1 MKQAFGDADRAVA
14 AVLRRQG
21 GVVTRDQLLAAGWT
35 LATLRYRTRTGGPWR
50 QVLPGVYLDHNG
62 PLASGQREIAAVLY
76 AGREC
81 VVTGQAALLWQ
92 GVRAP
97 LTDVVDVLIPAAT
110 KLQSAGF
117 VRTSRTRRMP
127 ADPVLRDGIRWAP
140 VARAVADAARGPL
153 ELRDV
158 RALVADAVQHGR
170 CTVRELGQELRDGP
184 KRGSAALRV
193 TVAEVADGVAS
204 VAEGDLRRLVKSGRL
219 PEPLYNPKLYVGSEF
234 LAQPDVWWRD
244 AGVAGEVDSR
254 EWHLSPEQWA
264 RTMARHAR
272 MTANGIFVLHF
283 TPRRIKLDG
292 DQILTELRSAIQ
304 AGRQRPPLPIRTI
317 PG

>member
-1 MKQAFGDADRAVA
+1 MRQASGDADRAVA
-14 AVLRRQG
+14 AILRRQG
-21 GVVTRDQLLAAGWT
+21 GVITRDQLLAAGWT
-35 LATLRYRTRTGGPWR
+35 LAALRYRTRADGPWR
-50 QVLPGVYLDHNG
+50 PVLPGVYLDHNG

-97 LTDVVDVLIPAAT
+97 LTDVVDVLIPDAT

-117 VRTSRTRRMP
+117 VRTHRTTRMP
-127 ADPVLRDGIRWAP
+127 PNPALRDGIRWAP
-140 VARAVADAARGPL
+140 VPRAVADAARGSL

-158 RALVADAVQHGR
+158 RALVADAVQQGR
-170 CTVRELGQELRDGP
+170 CTVTELGQELRDGP
-184 KRGSAALRV
+184 KRESAALRAAV
-193 TVAEVADGVAS
+193 EEVADGVAS
-204 VAEGDLRRLVKSGRL
+204 VAEGDLRKLIKSGRL
-219 PEPLYNPKLYVGSEF
+219 PEPLYNPKLYIGSEF
-234 LAQPDVWWRD
+234 LAQPDVWFRD

-254 EWHLSPEQWA
+254 AWHLSPDQWA

-283 TPRRIKLDG
+283 TPRRIKVDG
-292 DQILTELRSAIQ
+292 AQVLAELKSAIQ
-304 AGRQRPPLPIRTI
+304 AGHQRPPLPIRTI
-317 PG
+317 PA